1 MDIPVIKP
9 VMKVNNICSDLE
21 THNSPNSMKYFLE
34 EYLDYYYFVFQSTF
48 MDEHLQ
54 HLDTLKDIKRM
65 MERSSRFISLSGLS
79 GIAAGVCALV
89 GAWLANNVIH
99 NDSQYGRGNEL
110 RELHRTGNN
119 GLEGGPGLQTYLNNT
134 LIQIALGVL
143 VAALILGFLFTYL
156 RSRKTNTPIWG
167 DTARRLLI
175 NVSVPMIVGGIFLLK
190 LIDSENYGLVAPG
203 CLIFYGLGLLNASK
217 YTLPEVRYLGYAQ
230 ILLGIIN
237 LQMVGNGLL
246 FWALGFG
253 VLHIVYGAYMW
264 WKYER
269 S

>member
-1 MDIPVIKP
+1 M
-9 VMKVNNICSDLE
+9 NEQN
-21 THNSPNSMKYFLE
+21 H
-34 EYLDYYYFVFQSTF
+34 
-48 MDEHLQ
+48 

-79 GIAAGVCALV
+79 GIAAGVCALT
-89 GAWLANNVIH
+89 GAWLANNVIR
-99 NDSQYGRGNEL
+99 NDARLGSGNEVQGL
-110 RELHRTGNN
+110 RHTDDAAGVAN
-119 GLEGGPGLQTYLNNT
+119 GADLQTYLNNT
-134 LIQIALGVL
+134 LVQIALGVL
-143 VAALILGFLFTYL
+143 IAALVLGFLFTYL

-167 DTARRLLI
+167 ITAKRLLI
-175 NVSVPMIVGGIFLLK
+175 NVSIPMIVGGIFLLK
-190 LIDSENYGLVAPG
+190 LIDSESYGLIAPG

-217 YTLPEVRYLGYAQ
+217 YTLAEVRYLGYAQ

-237 LQMVGNGLL
+237 LQMPGNGLL

-253 VLHIVYGAYMW
+253 VLHIVYGAFMW